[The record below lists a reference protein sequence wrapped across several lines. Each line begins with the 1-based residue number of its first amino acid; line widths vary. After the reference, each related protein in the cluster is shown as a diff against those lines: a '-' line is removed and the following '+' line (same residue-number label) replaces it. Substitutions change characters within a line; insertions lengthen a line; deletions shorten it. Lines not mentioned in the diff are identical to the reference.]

1 MRASAIKAFVVKDF
15 KETFR
20 DKVAVFWMIA
30 WPLIWLVL
38 TAYIFIPPGADRPM
52 TMRVGLVN
60 YDASPGFPVNGSILI
75 RALEE
80 AEYKGVKLF
89 NVKIYENKTLLLED
103 IRRGRIDAGI
113 IIPENF
119 GEDLTLGQTTLEVYV
134 GVRSIQSAQINRY
147 MLERFIE
154 EFSRVASEKK
164 IAWVMKFIPEEYVPL
179 EVVEGFLRGLVKPI
193 NATFTE
199 VLPEALIS
207 REAWIGWYTIGAI
220 GMTMLYSGLNIGS
233 TALLEEKQRGCL
245 HKILASPTTPSE
257 LIFGKIL
264 SGILSLSITS
274 VAIIVFGVFVC
285 GAKIYWSPL
294 RVEHWIAP
302 IMLLVLASLTLGMG
316 SILSLMVK
324 SVRGASNLS
333 TSLGLMLA
341 FMTGIWFPRE
351 WFPEWM
357 RILADYSPATWAV
370 DAIRDVIIFEARL
383 MEVMHYVIGAVLAAL
398 AVLAVGVM
406 IHRRMLRKYLER

>member
-1 MRASAIKAFVVKDF
+1 MKASVIKAFVVKDL

-30 WPLIWLVL
+30 WPLIWLLL
-38 TAYIFIPPGADRPM
+38 TAYIFITPGADQPK
-52 TMRVGLVN
+52 TMNIGIINRDVSSSSPFSGL
-60 YDASPGFPVNGSILI
+60 ILV
-75 RALEE
+75 RALKE

-89 NVKIYENKTLLLED
+89 NVKTYESEDLLLED
-103 IRRGRIDAGI
+103 IKRGRIDAGI

-119 GEDLTLGQTTLEVYV
+119 GENITFSQTSLEIYV
-134 GVRSIQSAQINRY
+134 GMKSMQSAQINRY

-154 EFSRVASEKK
+154 EFNRVVSEEK
-164 IAWVMKFIPEEYVPL
+164 IAWAMKFIPEEYVDPDI
-179 EVVEGFLRGLVKPI
+179 VKGFLRGLARPI
-193 NATFTE
+193 NTTFTE

-233 TALLEEKQRGCL
+233 TALLEERQKGCL
-245 HKILASPTTPSE
+245 HKILASPITPFE

-264 SGILSLSITS
+264 FGILSLSIIS
-274 VAIIVFGVFVC
+274 AVIVAFGVFVC

-294 RVEHWIAP
+294 RIEHWIAP
-302 IMLLVLASLTLGMG
+302 IMLLVLALLTLGTG

-324 SVRGASNLS
+324 SVRGASSLS

-341 FMTGIWFPRE
+341 FLTGIWFPRE

-370 DAIRDVIIFEARL
+370 DAIRKVIVFEAGL
-383 MEVMHYVIGAVLAAL
+383 TEVAHHIIGATSAAL
-398 AVLAVGVM
+398 AVLAIGVA
-406 IHRRMLRKYLER
+406 IYRRMLRKYLER

>member
-1 MRASAIKAFVVKDF
+1 LRASAIKAFIVKDF
-15 KETFR
+15 KEIFR

-30 WPLIWLVL
+30 WPLIWLLL
-38 TAYIFIPPGADRPM
+38 TAYVFIPPGADRPM
-52 TMRVGLVN
+52 TMRIGLVN

-75 RALEE
+75 EALEE

-89 NVKIYENKTLLLED
+89 NVKIYEDKALLLED
-103 IRRGRIDAGI
+103 IKRGRIDAGI

-119 GEDLTLGQTTLEVYV
+119 GENITFSQTTLEVYV
-134 GVRSIQSAQINRY
+134 GARSIQSAQINRY

-154 EFSRVASEKK
+154 EFSRVVSEEK
-164 IAWVMKFIPEEYVPL
+164 IAWAMKFILGEYVPL
-179 EVVEGFLRGLVKPI
+179 EVVEGFLRGLAKPI
-193 NATFTE
+193 NTTFTE

-233 TALLEEKQRGCL
+233 TALLEERQRGCL

-264 SGILSLSITS
+264 SGILYLSITS

-294 RVEHWIAP
+294 RAEHWIAP

-324 SVRGASNLS
+324 SVRGASSLS
-333 TSLGLMLA
+333 SSLGLMLA
-341 FMTGIWFPRE
+341 FTTGIWFPRE

-370 DAIRDVIIFEARL
+370 DAIRDVIIFEAGL
-383 MEVMHYVIGAVLAAL
+383 MEVMHYVIGAAL
-398 AVLAVGVM
+398 ASLVVLAVGAM
-406 IHRRMLRKYLER
+406 IYRRMLRKYLER

>member
-38 TAYIFIPPGADRPM
+38 TAYIFIPPGTDRPM
-52 TMRVGLVN
+52 TMRIGLVN

-89 NVKIYENKTLLLED
+89 NVKIYEDKALLLED
-103 IRRGRIDAGI
+103 IKRGRIDAGI

-119 GEDLTLGQTTLEVYV
+119 GENLTLGQTTLEVYV
-134 GVRSIQSAQINRY
+134 GARSIQSTQINRY

-154 EFSRVASEKK
+154 EFSRVVSEEK
-164 IAWVMKFIPEEYVPL
+164 IAWAMKFIPGEYVPLEVL
-179 EVVEGFLRGLVKPI
+179 EVVEGFLRGLAKPV

-233 TALLEEKQRGCL
+233 TALLEERQRGCL

-264 SGILSLSITS
+264 SGILSLNHIGSYNCFWRICLWGKNPLESASRRALDSANNALGSGLINPWDGVYT
-274 VAIIVFGVFVC
+274 IINGEERRGRLKPKHISRLNAGFSDGHMVPKGVV
-285 GAKIYWSPL
+285 S
-294 RVEHWIAP
+294 
-302 IMLLVLASLTLGMG
+302 S
-316 SILSLMVK
+316 
-324 SVRGASNLS
+324 
-333 TSLGLMLA
+333 
-341 FMTGIWFPRE
+341 
-351 WFPEWM
+351 
-357 RILADYSPATWAV
+357 V
-370 DAIRDVIIFEARL
+370 DAHISRL
-383 MEVMHYVIGAVLAAL
+383 
-398 AVLAVGVM
+398 
-406 IHRRMLRKYLER
+406 